1 MWTLQVW
8 FSLCFRTNA
17 GVPTIYRMVAE
28 ESRWEAVCEKRGWYQ
43 CSYRRASAYIEGPNP
58 LTWDGIYHLYQRAL
72 TIREQQLG
80 PHHPDTAQSLNNLA
94 LLYRVQ
100 GQSAQAEPLYQR
112 ALAIR
117 EQQLGPHH
125 PDTASSLNNLAA
137 LYRAQGKDEQAEP
150 LFKQALAIRE
160 QQLGPQHPDT
170 AQSVW
175 WLAALSEQQQQYS
188 QAASLYQRAL
198 SIDEH
203 ALGPQHPTT
212 KTIRANSARLLRTM
226 GHDTEAAA
234 LNQP

>member
-1 MWTLQVW
+1 ML
-8 FSLCFRTNA
+8 
-17 GVPTIYRMVAE
+17 
-28 ESRWEAVCEKRGWYQ
+28 VCPPFTEWWRKSPDGKRFAQGGWYQ

-72 TIREQQLG
+72 T
-80 PHHPDTAQSLNNLA
+80 
-94 LLYRVQ
+94 
-100 GQSAQAEPLYQR
+100 
-112 ALAIR
+112 IR

-170 AQSVW
+170 ANSVW
-175 WLAALSEQQQQYS
+175 WLAALSEQQQQDE